1 MGKRGNPK
9 SNWSNWSD
17 KGQHREEQD
26 WGPEQ
31 WDEQDWGSQH
41 RSTQPWKHSSS
52 SSAVQ
57 PAIQRQRHTAEQSGG
72 GQHWRSQHWDK
83 QDGTPPHHP
92 KPKRVHTPALIKLEA
107 GDVTSAS
114 GMVLQAHL
122 DRAASLKHPSSGSA
136 AQSAIQPGHHTA
148 AYCSSSGSAHSKAH
162 RADGGKSIAARPA
175 IGASQACSKRI
186 ELKPAPQRADRGRS
200 STASPAIGASH
211 DARTRRR
218 PEQSAFDSSDAD
230 SKTHKADRGRSSATQ
245 PAMGDSRGGRTR
257 KPLEQNA
264 SDSSDADSKT
274 HKADPGRSSA
284 TQPAVGASRDCRTRR
299 RPAQP
304 VSDSSDAD
312 RKSRKRDRKRRRRRR
327 THRSDEQPASDA
339 AQPAAHVD
347 NKTSS
352 AERPASGALQPA
364 SGVADVPCKRIKPRI
379 QLQGERLLTCVAY
392 VKIPTFARLGAS
404 FGSRLNAGRSV
415 ICTMKNIQERGGDII
430 NIVFERAGDLVDLW
444 RDHDMEK
451 KTWEMGFLCNKM
463 ENLLTL
469 RSTSCGRLVE
479 CENGSLHGWPAMM
492 VHLEKGPHANLGDMI
507 IVNAAAPN
515 QSQSLRTR
523 MLDSYIGEG
532 QRCDKRLQHRNS
544 VSLMGGDLGLPLFL
558 EKYQENR
565 NNGFHLSTADENQN
579 TCISVFARTDDELE
593 HECYQ
598 NNSGEADITMV
609 QLWKSATKV
618 SDAQWTLENEV
629 RKRATRYDSHG
640 GHQMMEVCEKTT
652 IAVGPPP
659 QCHRRRLALANGPA
673 EPVLLATN
681 DPRRVSHRGRL
692 GARKEELLS
701 LGDAPHQPQLVDAS
715 RRNQLC
721 DQQLTDGDPCRIVI
735 LPAAS
740 NKPIRKSSCRQQL
753 TDGDAS
759 CRQQLTAGDSDSEK
773 PPVKEDLRDSDFRTP
788 ELKANTPKW
797 DNLIQKLS
805 TVVNKAHVRELAE
818 FIRTQCFRKPELLR
832 RNANGDRLKFP
843 MAFALKME
851 QLLDAA
857 VERRRRTLTQMKLG
871 CDIALADATVEIPE
885 KHMQRMWQLRLL
897 RDVF

>member
-52 SSAVQ
+52 SSAVR

-72 GQHWRSQHWDK
+72 GQHWRSQHCDK

-92 KPKRVHTPALIKLEA
+92 KPKRVHTPAPQRADRGRSSTAPPAI
-107 GDVTSAS
+107 GTS
-114 GMVLQAHL
+114 QAETA
-122 DRAASLKHPSSGSA
+122 RAASQKHPSSGSA

-327 THRSDEQPASDA
+327 THRSDERPASDA
-339 AQPAAHVD
+339 AQPASDVD

-352 AERPASGALQPA
+352 AERPASGAAQPA

-507 IVNAAAPN
+507 IVNAAAPI

-544 VSLMGGDLGLPLFL
+544 VSLMGGDLGLSLLL

-701 LGDAPHQPQLVDAS
+701 LGDAPHQ
-715 RRNQLC
+715 
-721 DQQLTDGDPCRIVI
+721 
-735 LPAAS
+735 
-740 NKPIRKSSCRQQL
+740 IRKSSCRQQL

-797 DNLIQKLS
+797 DNLTQKLS

>member
-1 MGKRGNPK
+1 MAKRGNPR

-17 KGQHREEQD
+17 KGQHCEEQD
-26 WGPEQ
+26 R
-31 WDEQDWGSQH
+31 GSQH
-41 RSTQPWKHSSS
+41 RSTQPRKHSSS

-72 GQHWRSQHWDK
+72 GQHCSSQRWEGRDRGSQHRSS
-83 QDGTPPHHP
+83 QHRSSERSFET
-92 KPKRVHTPALIKLEA
+92 A
-107 GDVTSAS
+107 
-114 GMVLQAHL
+114 Q
-122 DRAASLKHPSSGSA
+122 KHPSSGTAAQSAIEPGHHTAAYCSSSGSAHSKAQRADGGKSIAARPAIGASQAETARAASEKHPSLGSA
-136 AQSAIQPGHHTA
+136 AQSAIRPGHHTA

-175 IGASQACSKRI
+175 IGAPQASSKRI

-200 STASPAIGASH
+200 STAPPAIGASH
-211 DARTRRR
+211 DARTHRR

-230 SKTHKADRGRSSATQ
+230 SKTHKADRGRSSAIQ
-245 PAMGDSRGGRTR
+245 PAGDASRGDRTR
-257 KPLEQNA
+257 K
-264 SDSSDADSKT
+264 
-274 HKADPGRSSA
+274 
-284 TQPAVGASRDCRTRR
+284 
-299 RPAQP
+299 RPAQL

-312 RKSRKRDRKRRRRRR
+312 RKTRKHDGRRRKRRRRC
-327 THRSDEQPASDA
+327 RSDERPASDAAQPASDA

-352 AERPASGALQPA
+352 AERPASGAAQPA
-364 SGVADVPCKRIKPRI
+364 SGVVDVPCKRIKPRI
-379 QLQGERLLTCVAY
+379 QLQDERFLTCVAY
-392 VKIPTFARLGAS
+392 VKIPTFARFGAKNCH
-404 FGSRLNAGRSV
+404 RLAAGRSV

-451 KTWEMGFLCNKM
+451 KTREMGFLSNKM

-469 RSTSCGRLVE
+469 HRTSCGRLLV

-492 VHLEKGPHANLGDMI
+492 LHLQKGPHENLGDMI
-507 IVNAAAPN
+507 IVNAACPN
-515 QSQSLRTR
+515 HSQSLRTR

-532 QRCDKRLQHRNS
+532 QKCDERLQHRNS

-558 EKYQENR
+558 EKHQESR
-565 NNGFHLSTADENQN
+565 DNGFHLSTADENQN
-579 TCISVFARTDDELE
+579 TCISVFARTDDGIE
-593 HECYQ
+593 HDCYQ
-598 NNSGEADITMV
+598 NNSREADITMV

-618 SDAQWTLENEV
+618 TDAQWTQETEV

-652 IAVGPPP
+652 ITAGPPP
-659 QCHRRRLALANGPA
+659 QCHQRRLAQANGSA

-681 DPRRVSHRGRL
+681 DPRRISYKNRL

-701 LGDAPHQPQLVDAS
+701 VGDAPHQPQLEDAS

-721 DQQLTDGDPCRIVI
+721 DQQPTDGDPCRIVI

-740 NKPIRKSSCRQQL
+740 NKSIRKSSCRQQL

-773 PPVKEDLRDSDFRTP
+773 PPVEEHLRDSDSRTP
-788 ELKANTPKW
+788 DLKPNTPKW
-797 DNLIQKLS
+797 DNLVQKLS

-818 FIRTQCFRKPELLR
+818 FLRTQCFRKPELLR

-843 MAFALKME
+843 MPLALKME

-857 VERRRRTLTQMKLG
+857 EERRRLALTQLKPG
-871 CDIALADATVEIPE
+871 CDLALADATVEIPE
-885 KHMQRMWQLRLL
+885 EHMKRLWQLRLL

>member
-1 MGKRGNPK
+1 MAKRGNPR

-17 KGQHREEQD
+17 KGQHWEEQD
-26 WGPEQ
+26 WGSEQ

-41 RSTQPWKHSSS
+41 RSTQPRKHSSS

-72 GQHWRSQHWDK
+72 GQHCSSQRWEGRDRGSQHRSS
-83 QDGTPPHHP
+83 QHRSSERSFET
-92 KPKRVHTPALIKLEA
+92 A
-107 GDVTSAS
+107 
-114 GMVLQAHL
+114 Q
-122 DRAASLKHPSSGSA
+122 KHPSSGSA

-148 AYCSSSGSAHSKAH
+148 AYCSSSCSAHSEAH

-175 IGASQACSKRI
+175 IGAPQASSKRI

-200 STASPAIGASH
+200 STAPPAIGASH
-211 DARTRRR
+211 DARTHRR

-230 SKTHKADRGRSSATQ
+230 SKTHKADRGRSSAIQ
-245 PAMGDSRGGRTR
+245 PASDASRG
-257 KPLEQNA
+257 
-264 SDSSDADSKT
+264 D
-274 HKADPGRSSA
+274 
-284 TQPAVGASRDCRTRR
+284 RTRR

-312 RKSRKRDRKRRRRRR
+312 RKTRKHDGRRRKRRRRC
-327 THRSDEQPASDA
+327 RSDERPASDAAQPASDA

-352 AERPASGALQPA
+352 AERPASGAAQPA
-364 SGVADVPCKRIKPRI
+364 SGVVDVPCKRIKPRI
-379 QLQGERLLTCVAY
+379 QLQDERFLTCVAY
-392 VKIPTFARLGAS
+392 VKIPTFARFGAKNCH
-404 FGSRLNAGRSV
+404 RLAAGRSV
-415 ICTMKNIQERGGDII
+415 ICTMNHIQERGGDII

-444 RDHDMEK
+444 QDHDMEK
-451 KTWEMGFLCNKM
+451 KTREMGFLSNKM

-469 RSTSCGRLVE
+469 HRTSCGRLLV
-479 CENGSLHGWPAMM
+479 CENGYLHGWPAMM
-492 VHLEKGPHANLGDMI
+492 LHLQKGPHENLGDMI
-507 IVNAAAPN
+507 IVNAACPN
-515 QSQSLRTR
+515 HSQSLRTR

-532 QRCDKRLQHRNS
+532 QKCDERLQHRNS

-558 EKYQENR
+558 EKHQESR
-565 NNGFHLSTADENQN
+565 DNGFHLSTADENQN
-579 TCISVFARTDDELE
+579 TCISVFARTDDGIE
-593 HECYQ
+593 HDCYQ
-598 NNSGEADITMV
+598 NNSREADITMV

-618 SDAQWTLENEV
+618 TDAQWTQETEV

-652 IAVGPPP
+652 ITARPPP
-659 QCHRRRLALANGPA
+659 QCHQRRLAQANGSA

-681 DPRRVSHRGRL
+681 DPRRISYKNRL

-701 LGDAPHQPQLVDAS
+701 VGDAPHQPQLEDVS

-721 DQQLTDGDPCRIVI
+721 DQQPTDGDPCRIVI

-740 NKPIRKSSCRQQL
+740 NKSIRKSSCRQQL

-773 PPVKEDLRDSDFRTP
+773 PPVEEDLRDSDSRTP
-788 ELKANTPKW
+788 DLKPNTPKW
-797 DNLIQKLS
+797 DNLVQKLS
-805 TVVNKAHVRELAE
+805 TVVNKAHVRELTE
-818 FIRTQCFRKPELLR
+818 FLRTQCFRKRELLR
-832 RNANGDRLKFP
+832 RNANGDRLRFP
-843 MAFALKME
+843 MPLALKME

-857 VERRRRTLTQMKLG
+857 EERRRLALTQLKPG
-871 CDIALADATVEIPE
+871 CDLALADATVEIPE
-885 KHMQRMWQLRLL
+885 EHMKRLWQLRLL

>member
-1 MGKRGNPK
+1 MAKRGNPR

-17 KGQHREEQD
+17 KGQHCEEQD
-26 WGPEQ
+26 R
-31 WDEQDWGSQH
+31 GSQH
-41 RSTQPWKHSSS
+41 RSTQPRKHSSS

-72 GQHWRSQHWDK
+72 GQHCSSQRWEGRDRGSQHRSS
-83 QDGTPPHHP
+83 QHRSSERSFET
-92 KPKRVHTPALIKLEA
+92 A
-107 GDVTSAS
+107 
-114 GMVLQAHL
+114 Q
-122 DRAASLKHPSSGSA
+122 KHPSSGSA
-136 AQSAIQPGHHTA
+136 AQSAIEPGHHTA

-175 IGASQACSKRI
+175 IGASQAETARAASEKHPSSGSAAQSAIRPGHHTAAYCSSSGSAHSKAHRADGGKSIAARPAIGAPQASSKRI

-200 STASPAIGASH
+200 STAPPAIGASH
-211 DARTRRR
+211 DARTHRR

-230 SKTHKADRGRSSATQ
+230 SKTHKADRGRSSAIQ
-245 PAMGDSRGGRTR
+245 PAGDASRGDRTR
-257 KPLEQNA
+257 K
-264 SDSSDADSKT
+264 
-274 HKADPGRSSA
+274 
-284 TQPAVGASRDCRTRR
+284 
-299 RPAQP
+299 RPAQL

-312 RKSRKRDRKRRRRRR
+312 RKTRKHDGRRRKRRRRC
-327 THRSDEQPASDA
+327 RSDERPASDAAQPASDA

-352 AERPASGALQPA
+352 AERPASGAAQPA
-364 SGVADVPCKRIKPRI
+364 SGVVDVPCKRIKPRI
-379 QLQGERLLTCVAY
+379 QLQDERFLTCVAY
-392 VKIPTFARLGAS
+392 VKIPTFARFGAKNCH
-404 FGSRLNAGRSV
+404 RLAAGRSV

-451 KTWEMGFLCNKM
+451 KTREMGFLSNKM

-469 RSTSCGRLVE
+469 RRTSCGRLLV

-492 VHLEKGPHANLGDMI
+492 LHLQKGPHENLGDMI
-507 IVNAAAPN
+507 IVNAACPN
-515 QSQSLRTR
+515 HSQSLRTR

-532 QRCDKRLQHRNS
+532 QKCDERLQHRNS

-558 EKYQENR
+558 EKHQESR
-565 NNGFHLSTADENQN
+565 DNGFHLSTADENQN
-579 TCISVFARTDDELE
+579 TCISVFARTDDGIE
-593 HECYQ
+593 HDCYQ
-598 NNSGEADITMV
+598 NNSREADITMV

-618 SDAQWTLENEV
+618 TDAQWTQETEV

-652 IAVGPPP
+652 ITAGPPP
-659 QCHRRRLALANGPA
+659 QCHQRRLAQANGSA

-681 DPRRVSHRGRL
+681 DPRRISYKNRL

-701 LGDAPHQPQLVDAS
+701 VGDAPHQPQLEDVS

-721 DQQLTDGDPCRIVI
+721 DQQPTDGDPCRIVI

-740 NKPIRKSSCRQQL
+740 NKSIRKSSCRQQL

-773 PPVKEDLRDSDFRTP
+773 PPVEEHLRDSDSRTP
-788 ELKANTPKW
+788 DLKPNTPKW
-797 DNLIQKLS
+797 DNLVQKLS
-805 TVVNKAHVRELAE
+805 TVVNKAHVRELTE
-818 FIRTQCFRKPELLR
+818 FLRTQCFRKPELLR

-843 MAFALKME
+843 MPLALKME

-857 VERRRRTLTQMKLG
+857 EERRRLALTQLKPG
-871 CDIALADATVEIPE
+871 CDLALADATVEIPE
-885 KHMQRMWQLRLL
+885 EHMKRLWQLRLL